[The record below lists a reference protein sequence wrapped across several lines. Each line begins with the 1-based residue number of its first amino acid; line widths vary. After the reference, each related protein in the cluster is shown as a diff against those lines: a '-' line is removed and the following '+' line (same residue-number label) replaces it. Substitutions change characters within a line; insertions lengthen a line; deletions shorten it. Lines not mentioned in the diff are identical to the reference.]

1 MHEMIISTL
10 RSPFLPTP
18 FKKLSKHKIYF
29 ENFFMQILP
38 SIDTQG
44 FIDNALY
51 VSDVSLEPAESIISI
66 NEHKNFFKEY
76 DLEFKQNITAI
87 LNIFDYQQPQVLL
100 ILAALLE
107 AFEND
112 TVGGNG
118 SMVAR
123 IDLIQ
128 EKDNQKFHLV
138 LPDYEDFYLYKE
150 FEELFGADS
159 VPDLY
164 LSLTNHQDY
173 LVYIWENLQ
182 HLSSFPD
189 LRKRIRGIYYYAI
202 SSSKFLAKPIH
213 GSVQEC
219 ISLGISLDEINVI
232 KELIHS
238 SLSMYSTMIMHCAA
252 MRVGLGINQKKIIKG
267 NKNDQ

>member
-1 MHEMIISTL
+1 MHEMITSTL

-18 FKKLSKHKIYF
+18 FKKLGQHKIYF
-29 ENFFMQILP
+29 EIFFMQILD

-51 VSDVSLEPAESIISI
+51 VADISLEPVEFIIAM
-66 NEHKNFFKEY
+66 NEHKKFFNKY
-76 DLEFKQNITAI
+76 DLEFKKNITSI

-118 SMVAR
+118 SLAPR
-123 IDLIQ
+123 IDRTQ
-128 EKDNQKFHLV
+128 EKDNQKFNLV
-138 LPDYEDFYLYKE
+138 LPDSEDFHLSKE
-150 FEELFGADS
+150 FEELFESDS

-189 LRKRIRGIYYYAI
+189 VRKRIRGIYYYAI

-219 ISLGISLDEINVI
+219 ISVGISLDEINAI
-232 KELIHS
+232 KGLLS
-238 SLSMYSTMIMHCAA
+238 SNLSMYSTMIMHCAA
-252 MRVGLGINQKKIIKG
+252 MRVGLGINQKKVIKD
-267 NKNDQ
+267 N